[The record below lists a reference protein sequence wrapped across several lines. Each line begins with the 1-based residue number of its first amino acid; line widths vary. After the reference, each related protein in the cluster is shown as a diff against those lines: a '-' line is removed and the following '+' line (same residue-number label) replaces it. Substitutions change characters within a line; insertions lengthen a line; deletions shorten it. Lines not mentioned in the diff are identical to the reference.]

1 MGNVHRGAALRQI
14 HRLFGEGTLAG
25 LPDAQLLELYVCH
38 CDELAFKALVQR
50 HGPMVLAV
58 CQGVL
63 GDANDAD
70 DAFQAT
76 FLLLVRK
83 AGSLWVGESLG
94 GWLHRVACRI
104 AIQVKSAAGRRRDQ
118 ERRAAELACAESR
131 SAVPWD
137 DVNVILHQE
146 IDRLPERYRKPI
158 VLCYLE
164 GMTYQLA
171 ARHLGWSEG
180 TTQGRLTRGRHLL
193 RARLTRRG
201 VTLAGAALGTLGTQK
216 AASAVS
222 MTMLHHTIQSA
233 RYFALAEG
241 AAGEL
246 GSTAATALVKEAL
259 KTMMISKLKM
269 VAAAALLGGAVT
281 CVATGLAATGQSIP
295 QETPAGSRRTFEVPP
310 EPPSP
315 GATGEGRTRTP
326 PRERLLLARRT
337 DSPTPTPPIGGEQVN
352 LPVDL
357 KPGGRLNRGDSVFS
371 TLCGFRLHMRQD
383 GNLVLYVIDDMPIPG
398 NLQGV
403 LSHSP
408 EALSYYNTELWSTG
422 TNTPCEGAG
431 TGSYCVMHDNGNF
444 VVYDEDSRPCFETG
458 TKGYPGSF
466 LRCQND
472 GNVVIYTPDL
482 DAVWHSGTY
491 ARSMDSIARPLA
503 GPLKASPDRRRSIDS
518 IARPLERI
526 PVGGF
531 GS

>member
-1 MGNVHRGAALRQI
+1 MGNVHRGEALRQI

-58 CQGVL
+58 CRGVL
-63 GDANDAD
+63 RDANDAD

-94 GWLHRVACRI
+94 GWLHRVAWRI
-104 AIQVKSAAGRRRDQ
+104 ATQVRSDAGRRRDR
-118 ERRAAELACAESR
+118 ERRAAELACAGSP
-131 SAVPWD
+131 SAIPWD
-137 DVNVILHQE
+137 DVNIILHQE

-180 TTQGRLTRGRHLL
+180 MTQGRLTRGRHLL

-201 VTLAGAALGTLGTQK
+201 VTLAGAALGTLGAHK

-241 AAGEL
+241 AAVEL

-259 KTMMISKLKM
+259 KTMMIAKLKM

-295 QETPAGSRRTFEVPP
+295 QEPPAGSRRPFEVRPQ
-310 EPPSP
+310 PPSP
-315 GATGEGRTRTP
+315 GATAEGRTRTH
-326 PRERLLLARRT
+326 PRGALVLARRG
-337 DSPTPTPPIGGEQVN
+337 DSPTPTPPNIGERVN
-352 LPVDL
+352 LSGDL
-357 KPGGRLNRGDSVFS
+357 KTGGRLNRGDSVFS
-371 TLCGFRLHMRQD
+371 TLCGFRLHMRHD
-383 GNLVLYVIDDMPIPG
+383 GNLALYVIDDMPIPG
-398 NLQGV
+398 NVQGV

-408 EALSYYNTELWSTG
+408 EALSYYNVEIWTTG
-422 TNTPCEGAG
+422 TNVPREGAG
-431 TGSYCVMHDNGNF
+431 TGSYCVMHDDGNF

-458 TKGYPGSF
+458 TSGYPGSF

-472 GNVVIYTPDL
+472 GNLVIYTPDL
-482 DAVWHSGTY
+482 DALWHSGTY
-491 ARSMDSIARPLA
+491 A
-503 GPLKASPDRRRSIDS
+503 RSIDS
-518 IARPLERI
+518 IARPL
-526 PVGGF
+526 GGPLPRETVRR
-531 GS
+531 SRDNIARP